1 MREKGIER
9 DQAMDSVR
17 VQRLIKV
24 CDTKEN
30 TVLYLLEEWNYE
42 PQVMKFVF
50 RCCSIFAPCTLK
62 LWRLCLYLILF
73 YLNYSTQ
80 VYRFIKLL
88 RDGGV
93 DLATLRDFVHN
104 TALHLAAKN
113 NYVALAKF
121 LVTSYPGM
129 LLATN
134 CQGELPVETAI
145 AHGQDDVGAFLIR
158 RMDHRRLV
166 KPCR

>member
-1 MREKGIER
+1 MREKGI
-9 DQAMDSVR
+9 DKSQAMDSVR

-42 PQVMKFVF
+42 PQVIKFVF
-50 RCCSIFAPCTLK
+50 RCRSIFVPCPRK
-62 LWRLCLYLILF
+62 LLHYLYLILF
-73 YLNYSTQ
+73 FFNYLTQ

-88 RDGGV
+88 RDSGV
-93 DLATLRDFVHN
+93 DLAALRDFDHN
-104 TALHLAAKN
+104 TALHLAARK
-113 NYVALAKF
+113 NYVTLAEF

-134 CQGELPVETAI
+134 CQGELPLETAI

-158 RMDHRRLV
+158 QMDHRRLV

>member
-1 MREKGIER
+1 MSEKRIER

-42 PQVMKFVF
+42 PQVIKFVF
-50 RCCSIFAPCTLK
+50 RCCFIFAPCTLK
-62 LWRLCLYLILF
+62 LCLYLILF

-104 TALHLAAKN
+104 TVLHLAAKK
-113 NYVALAKF
+113 NYVILAEF

-166 KPCR
+166 KRCR